1 VHLFSNMQHL
11 GRVRLFGV
19 TIKKFLVNLKRHHGA
34 EYAALSERTERY
46 AQKSD
51 AAFAVKPSKSR
62 KKLREMGNDCFFLVE
77 RFKDHPV
84 ICE

>member
-1 VHLFSNMQHL
+1 MLYEVITDPSKQRLDSVHLFSNMRHL

-34 EYAALSERTERY
+34 EYAVLSELTERY

-62 KKLREMGNDCFFLVE
+62 KKLLV
-77 RFKDHPV
+77 
-84 ICE
+84 